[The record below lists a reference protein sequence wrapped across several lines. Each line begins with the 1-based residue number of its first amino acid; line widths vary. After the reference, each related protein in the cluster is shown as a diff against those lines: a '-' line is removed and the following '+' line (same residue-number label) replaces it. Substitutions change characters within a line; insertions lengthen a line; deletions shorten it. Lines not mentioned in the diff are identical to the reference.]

1 MTQAEEYSVEQI
13 ETSYNLRG
21 LRPDYETTL
30 VPGWVERSESFRATH
45 ESARLDIA
53 YGDGERDQLDL
64 FPVADPNAPFLVYI
78 HGGYWQR
85 GDKSVYRFLAR
96 PFVDQGISVALIN
109 YDFCPNVCLSA
120 IAPQVGRALAFLW
133 RNAEELRINRDDY
146 HLMGHSAGG
155 HLTVEMMCTNWSDE
169 ASDLPQD
176 FLKTATPLS
185 GIYDLEPLVSCS
197 ENSGL
202 KLDVEEAHA
211 VSPLFRGP
219 VTNAPQLVGY
229 GALETVGMC
238 RQSVDYHEKFSCAER
253 PMSLYAVPN
262 VDHFDILDV
271 LGDPD
276 SELVLQALTLIR
288 Q

>member
-1 MTQAEEYSVEQI
+1 MCAY
-13 ETSYNLRG
+13 
-21 LRPDYETTL
+21 RPL
-30 VPGWVERSESFRATH
+30 PP
-45 ESARLDIA
+45 RLD
-53 YGDGERDQLDL
+53 GHWR
-64 FPVADPNAPFLVYI
+64 
-78 HGGYWQR
+78 
-85 GDKSVYRFLAR
+85 
-96 PFVDQGISVALIN
+96 
-109 YDFCPNVCLSA
+109 
-120 IAPQVGRALAFLW
+120 FLW